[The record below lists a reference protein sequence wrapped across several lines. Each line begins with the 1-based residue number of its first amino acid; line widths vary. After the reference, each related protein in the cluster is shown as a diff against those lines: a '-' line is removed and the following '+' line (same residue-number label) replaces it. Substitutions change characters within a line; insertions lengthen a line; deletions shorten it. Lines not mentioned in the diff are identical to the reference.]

1 MNQFDDQDLENE
13 MARSAGSGPQM
24 LSEDDEELLKLVQSL
39 RVKISIIGCGGGGS
53 NTVRRLTQAG
63 VSGATI
69 VACNSDARHLLSIQ
83 APNKVLL
90 GKATTKGLGAGA
102 IPEVGQR
109 AAEESE
115 PELRRFLEGANIV
128 FVTAG
133 MGGGTGTGSAPVV
146 AELAKRYGALV
157 IGVVTLPFK
166 AEGKLRYDNAMRG
179 LNRLQEMCDTTIVI
193 QNERLLEIVPKL
205 PIEAAFKV
213 ADEVLMQ
220 AIKGI
225 TEVLTKPGLVNVDF
239 NDIMTITKNAGLAMI
254 GLGESDSDED
264 RVDKAVSDAMSSP
277 LLGQVDLHEAKG
289 ALVRVIGGPDMTV
302 TEAEKAAELVSTKV
316 NPRARIIW
324 GCSVDP
330 QMTGKVAVLVV
341 ITGVRSGVLTP
352 KVEASKPQPKR

>member
-1 MNQFDDQDLENE
+1 
-13 MARSAGSGPQM
+13 M

-83 APNKVLL
+83 APNKILL

-115 PELRRFLEGANIV
+115 PELRRFLEGANIA

-166 AEGKLRYDNAMRG
+166 AEGKLRAENAIKG
-179 LNRLQEMCDTTIVI
+179 LNKLQEQCDTTIVI

-254 GLGESDSDED
+254 GLGESDSDDE
-264 RVDKAVSDAMSSP
+264 RVEKAVSEAMSSP
-277 LLGQVDLHEAKG
+277 LLGEVDLHDAKG

-302 TEAEKAAELVSTKV
+302 TEAEKAAELVSSKV

-330 QMTGKVAVLVV
+330 EAKGKIRVLVV
-341 ITGVRSGVLTP
+341 ITGVHSGVLASKTETP
-352 KVEASKPQPKR
+352 KQK